1 MLVVS
6 FSDCYF
12 YSASYYTSAYEYVL
26 PNSFSASFPSNLSS
40 GGAVD
45 IYVANFMS
53 SDQSTVRTYDFSYA
67 MTFGDTPI
75 YLCEITHFGDEPIPA
90 DVLELSAHYIY
101 VSVEYTYG
109 AAYESMVTFTFLD
122 RNGLPPGLDY
132 DFENSILGS
141 ANQFHL
147 MNWLYDFGNTVYSFF
162 PSISDFLN
170 TQIIGQSFSWI
181 LTQGLLVYCGWVVVK
196 FIVGAVK

>member
-90 DVLELSAHYIY
+90 
-101 VSVEYTYG
+101 
-109 AAYESMVTFTFLD
+109 
-122 RNGLPPGLDY
+122 
-132 DFENSILGS
+132 
-141 ANQFHL
+141 
-147 MNWLYDFGNTVYSFF
+147 
-162 PSISDFLN
+162 
-170 TQIIGQSFSWI
+170 
-181 LTQGLLVYCGWVVVK
+181 
-196 FIVGAVK
+196 